1 MRIMKKLL
9 VLVMATLMLVGV
21 MSIAAFGADAV
32 DYTDAAKKLGVI
44 NIMKG
49 DTSGNLMLDNGVT
62 RYQAA
67 LFFVQAIT
75 GETAVEKWNEDKQS
89 AVFGD
94 VPEYGTAIDYANGIG
109 LIKGRGDGTYG
120 YNDPIT
126 YQDMLVLA
134 VRALG
139 YETEGMNYP
148 TGYLTTAKK
157 LGLTANLASGITN
170 TKPLTRGETAQIIW
184 DMMGIE
190 IAVVDPVSDKI
201 LFPGEASVGMDILG
215 GGEIERT
222 TLLEKSGFTQTII
235 EAVIVEYTPA
245 KTSKDVATVTLDNGL
260 EIAASE
266 FGITARTQASTFLGL
281 PVTLYVDSASFEDF
295 EEEYDLDAEENE
307 ATIVFYDFLTF
318 TDVKNIG
325 DEGNIKVTETTNG
338 DKKITLGDKSFTE
351 GKYEFNLLVLTED
364 GWVSED
370 IETIY
375 DAFEFDGKK
384 YTGTNSYGEISYA
397 TTTEDDVTTVTML
410 YKPYA
415 FGQYFTRT
423 MRYQPLVSDESF
435 ITIGEYTPGAVQISA
450 SGSVSGNENV
460 DDDYTFFVETV
471 LGSDLVFDQS
481 ITSISKRDGEA
492 SREAKIS
499 GGSVRSGDF
508 IFYYYNELDNVL
520 VIGQNCGGLKK
531 GRLTSQNASA
541 GTVKLDGTTYTY
553 GFAGAFESEFETF
566 EELGVSGN
574 YISKLES
581 GENNAEY
588 VVLNDRAIYV
598 QRPLNLSNYRVK
610 HNYVITTTD
619 PEIMADLLD
628 MTVEKYEKALTE
640 DGIYVT
646 EKGNMQIAVLNT
658 TNGKWGL
665 AEVAQYEYGTWNSS
679 RKLYNNGYVHKDK
692 EWPNLVNLTECIET
706 FGIFGDTFKGYS
718 QYKIAIDSLKS
729 GGLFAVRGNANGV
742 YNLSVMFPA
751 SDYGMINNGKVT
763 DGIYFSDVAPK
774 TNDLKAVRNEST
786 DPARITLNAN
796 TVVVVIDRDNNVGVR
811 VGIQGQENSII
822 FSGATDDE
830 SKVGGFLYSGTSKL
844 IVLQLSNYKDAVNSV
859 TITNGNGDAFDVAE
873 WAGEAAAGADE
884 TYYVGL
890 NGAGV
895 EYERLEDGTYELTVS
910 GLFNLRTMRTV
921 AAIKLTVDDL
931 DDTDL
936 EDADLTGNVLYM
948 NKKGVLSV
956 SDKTPEEAFTTSIN
970 MRSDNDDDFYSIDVA
985 DIDFVD
991 DSSIGAV
998 IGSTTLNKKDAVNKI
1013 NVSVATLDV
1022 TDINWADYNFDEIA
1036 LDREYDE
1043 DNDYDAGS
1051 IQFSDNRNDLYFAY
1065 EISGLNAVENVTEPT
1080 GGAFDQ
1086 YIIDTM
1092 EETLFFSEVDGEYFE
1107 DAAEAYV
1114 TMYAC
1119 GQFDEDTGIVT
1130 IYVLKLLAN
1139 D

>member
-1 MRIMKKLL
+1 
-9 VLVMATLMLVGV
+9 
-21 MSIAAFGADAV
+21 
-32 DYTDAAKKLGVI
+32 
-44 NIMKG
+44 
-49 DTSGNLMLDNGVT
+49 
-62 RYQAA
+62 
-67 LFFVQAIT
+67 
-75 GETAVEKWNEDKQS
+75 
-89 AVFGD
+89 
-94 VPEYGTAIDYANGIG
+94 
-109 LIKGRGDGTYG
+109 
-120 YNDPIT
+120 
-126 YQDMLVLA
+126 
-134 VRALG
+134 
-139 YETEGMNYP
+139 YP

-281 PVTLYVDSASFEDF
+281 PVTFYVDSASFEDF

-325 DEGNIKVTETTNG
+325 DEGNIKVTETANG

-370 IETIY
+370 IETLY
-375 DAFEFDGKK
+375 GAFEFDGKK

-397 TTTEDDVTTVTML
+397 TATEDDVTTVTML
-410 YKPYA
+410 YKPYT

-471 LGSDLVFDQS
+471 LGSNLVFDQS

-665 AEVAQYEYGTWNSS
+665 AEVAQYEYGTWNST
-679 RKLYNNGYVHKDK
+679 RKLYNGGYVHKDK

-751 SDYGMINNGKVT
+751 SDYGMINNGLVA
-763 DGIYFSDVAPK
+763 DGIYFSDVAP
-774 TNDLKAVRNEST
+774 
-786 DPARITLNAN
+786 
-796 TVVVVIDRDNNVGVR
+796 
-811 VGIQGQENSII
+811 
-822 FSGATDDE
+822 
-830 SKVGGFLYSGTSKL
+830 
-844 IVLQLSNYKDAVNSV
+844 
-859 TITNGNGDAFDVAE
+859 
-873 WAGEAAAGADE
+873 
-884 TYYVGL
+884 
-890 NGAGV
+890 
-895 EYERLEDGTYELTVS
+895 
-910 GLFNLRTMRTV
+910 
-921 AAIKLTVDDL
+921 
-931 DDTDL
+931 
-936 EDADLTGNVLYM
+936 
-948 NKKGVLSV
+948 
-956 SDKTPEEAFTTSIN
+956 
-970 MRSDNDDDFYSIDVA
+970 
-985 DIDFVD
+985 
-991 DSSIGAV
+991 
-998 IGSTTLNKKDAVNKI
+998 
-1013 NVSVATLDV
+1013 
-1022 TDINWADYNFDEIA
+1022 
-1036 LDREYDE
+1036 
-1043 DNDYDAGS
+1043 
-1051 IQFSDNRNDLYFAY
+1051 
-1065 EISGLNAVENVTEPT
+1065 
-1080 GGAFDQ
+1080 
-1086 YIIDTM
+1086 
-1092 EETLFFSEVDGEYFE
+1092 
-1107 DAAEAYV
+1107 
-1114 TMYAC
+1114 
-1119 GQFDEDTGIVT
+1119 
-1130 IYVLKLLAN
+1130 
-1139 D
+1139 